1 MYSSNANFVV
11 NTSIRL
17 IYSWLMLDVT
27 RLRVIA
33 AVAKHGS
40 VTKAARELNYSQP
53 SVSHHIARL
62 EAETGAHL
70 FQHVG
75 RGIRLT
81 EAGRVLAERAEEVL
95 GRLDAAQHELA
106 AISGLAAGRVRWAAF
121 PSAFSTV
128 VPRVVQQFATAHP
141 GLNLELT
148 EAEPPEAL
156 GLLRAGRVDVALVFT
171 HQQVDDM
178 SVADVR
184 FVPLFDE
191 PIHLVL
197 PPGTR
202 PGRRPRLADYAG
214 DAWIAGCERCR
225 AHLLD
230 QCTAAGFA
238 PKIAFSTDD
247 FVAVQALVAA
257 NVGVSTLPGLALQAH
272 RHPDVVVRRL
282 PDDVRHVLVATY
294 GDPPDPPAVAALH
307 DCLRQVPGPAE
318 RAG

>member
-1 MYSSNANFVV
+1 
-11 NTSIRL
+11 
-17 IYSWLMLDVT
+17 MLDAT
-27 RLRVIA
+27 RLRVLA
-33 AVAKHGS
+33 AVARLGS
-40 VTKAARELNYSQP
+40 VTKAAHELNYSQP

-62 EAETGAHL
+62 EAETGAQL

-95 GRLDAAQHELA
+95 GRLDAAEHELA

-128 VPRVVQQFATAHP
+128 VPDVVQEFAATYP

-156 GLLRAGRVDVALVFT
+156 AMLRAGRVDVALIFS
-171 HQQVDDM
+171 HQQI
-178 SVADVR
+178 ADVDGVR
-184 FVPLFDE
+184 ITPLFEE

-197 PPGTR
+197 PPDTR
-202 PGRRPRLADYAG
+202 PGKRPQLADYA
-214 DAWIAGCERCR
+214 DEAWIAGCERCR

-230 QCTAAGFA
+230 QCTAAGFS

-257 NVGVSTLPGLALQAH
+257 GVGVSTLPGLALDAH
-272 RHPDVVVRRL
+272 RHPDVVIRRL
-282 PDDVRHVLVATY
+282 PHDVRHVQVATY
-294 GDPPDPPAVAALH
+294 GDPPDPPAVTALVNS
-307 DCLRQVPGPAE
+307 LRAVPPPNST
-318 RAG
+318 